1 MLKLGSWG
9 GWNGVRTVRV
19 WARLLGVERVVVEG
33 AELEDVGLVISVRP
47 GRGARQ
53 RCGICQRR
61 SPRFDAGEGRRRWR
75 ALDLGSTMTFLEA
88 DAPRVQCRDHGVVVI
103 AVPWARHGA
112 RSTRA
117 FDDEAAWLATQVSKT
132 AIVELMRISWRTV
145 GRIITR
151 VVAERDATFDRV
163 AGLRRL
169 GIDEISYRKG
179 QCYLIV
185 VVDHDTG
192 RLVWAAPGRD
202 AATLGRFFERLG
214 KDRCAAIILVS
225 ADLGSWIARAV
236 RAHCPNAELCLDPFH
251 IVKLATDALDEV
263 RREVWNAARRA
274 GDDVAARELK
284 GARWA
289 LWKNP
294 ETLTV
299 RQGLRLCSIQAT
311 NGPLYKAY
319 LLKEQL
325 RQVFQ
330 LPAPAALSVL
340 DQWITWAQRCR
351 LPAFVKVAATVRAHR
366 DGIAATLTHHLSN
379 ARVEALNTRIRLIT
393 RRAFGFH
400 SAEALVA
407 LALLSFGGLCP
418 PLPGRQLS

>member
-1 MLKLGSWG
+1 MRS
-9 GWNGVRTVRV
+9 VRV
-19 WARLLGVERVVVEG
+19 WARLLGVEGVVVEG
-33 AELEDVGLVISVRP
+33 VALEGEAVIVSVRP
-47 GRGARQ
+47 GLGLRQ
-53 RCGICQRR
+53 RCGICHRR
-61 SPRFDAGEGRRRWR
+61 SPRFDAGAGRRRWR

-88 DAPRVQCRDHGVVVI
+88 DAPRVQCREHGVVVI

-117 FDDEAAWLATQVSKT
+117 FDDQTAWLATQISKT
-132 AIVELMRISWRTV
+132 AIGALMRISWRTV

-151 VVAERDATFDRV
+151 VAAERDAEIDRF

-214 KDRCAAIILVS
+214 QQRCAAISLVS
-225 ADLGSWIARAV
+225 ADMGSWIASAV
-236 RAHCPNAELCLDPFH
+236 TAHCPNAELCLDPFH
-251 IVKLATDALDEV
+251 IVQVATDALDEV

-274 GDDVAARELK
+274 GDEVTARELK

-294 ETLTV
+294 ERLTP

-325 RQVFQ
+325 RQVFH
-330 LPAPAALSVL
+330 LPTPAALSLL

-351 LPAFVKVAATVRAHR
+351 LPAFVKAAATVRQHR
-366 DGIAATLTHHLSN
+366 DGIAATLSHRLSN
-379 ARVEALNTRIRLIT
+379 ARVEAMNTRIRLIT

-400 SAEALVA
+400 SAQALIA

-418 PLPGRQLS
+418 PLPGRLLS

>member
-1 MLKLGSWG
+1 
-9 GWNGVRTVRV
+9 VRSVRV
-19 WARLLGVERVVVEG
+19 WARLLGVEGVVVEG
-33 AELEDVGLVISVRP
+33 VALEGETVVVSVRP
-47 GRGARQ
+47 GLGARQ
-53 RCGICQRR
+53 RCGICHRR

-75 ALDLGSTMTFLEA
+75 ALDLGSAMTFLEA
-88 DAPRVQCRDHGVVVI
+88 DAPRVRCREHGVVVM

-117 FDDEAAWLATQVSKT
+117 FDDQTAWLATQISKT
-132 AIVELMRISWRTV
+132 AIAALMRISWRTV

-151 VVAERDATFDRV
+151 VAAEGEAKFDRL
-163 AGLRRL
+163 AGVRRL

-185 VVDHDTG
+185 VVDHDSG

-214 KDRCAAIILVS
+214 KEGCAAISLVS
-225 ADLGSWIARAV
+225 ADLGSWIASTV
-236 RAHCPNAELCLDPFH
+236 RAYCPKAELCLDPFH

-274 GDDVAARELK
+274 GDEVTARELK

-294 ETLTV
+294 ERLTV

-311 NGPLYKAY
+311 NAPLYKAY

-330 LPAPAALSVL
+330 LPAPAALLLL

-351 LPAFVKVAATVRAHR
+351 LPAFVKVAATVSAHR
-366 DGIAATLTHHLSN
+366 TGIAATLSHGLSN
-379 ARVEALNTRIRLIT
+379 ARVEAMNTRIRLIT

-400 SAEALVA
+400 SAQALIA

-418 PLPGRQLS
+418 PLHGRLLS